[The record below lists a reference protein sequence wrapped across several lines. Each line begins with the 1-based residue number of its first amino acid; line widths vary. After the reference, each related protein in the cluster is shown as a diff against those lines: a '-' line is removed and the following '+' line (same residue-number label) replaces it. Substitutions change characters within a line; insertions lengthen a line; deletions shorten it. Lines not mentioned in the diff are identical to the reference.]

1 MPIKHSKNKNLAPSR
16 RMDCETL
23 FWGPFFILLLTLLL
37 IFFLLHPVQTLE
49 NCMSMRMIL
58 NNAIIFIC
66 KYAKM

>member
-1 MPIKHSKNKNLAPSR
+1 MK
-16 RMDCETL
+16 MDCEAL
-23 FWGPFFILLLTLLL
+23 FWGPLFISFSSLLLF
-37 IFFLLHPVQTLE
+37 FFLHLIQTLE

>member
-1 MPIKHSKNKNLAPSR
+1 MK
-16 RMDCETL
+16 MDCEAL
-23 FWGPFFILLLTLLL
+23 FWGPLFISFPLCYCFFFFFPHL
-37 IFFLLHPVQTLE
+37 IQTLE